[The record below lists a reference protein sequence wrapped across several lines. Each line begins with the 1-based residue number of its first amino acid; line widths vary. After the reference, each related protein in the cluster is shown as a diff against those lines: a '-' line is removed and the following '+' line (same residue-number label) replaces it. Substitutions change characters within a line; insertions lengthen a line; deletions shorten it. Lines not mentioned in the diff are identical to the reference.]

1 MPNSKQLH
9 TARNAHLIGIGG
21 IGVSALARWLSALG
35 KNVSGCDAIA
45 SKITNSLS
53 NASIPIVLGHNS
65 DHIKEFKPDIII
77 ASPAVPEDNP
87 EVLEAKKA
95 GIPVLSYPEALGVL
109 SNPLETIAIC
119 GTNGKS
125 TTTALVGLALIK
137 GGIDPTVLVGS
148 IIKEISGNFRKGD
161 SNIAVIEACE
171 YKRAFLQYAPQ
182 NIIIANIEAEHLDYF
197 KSLEDVISAFK
208 EFTLR
213 IKPKGTVIA
222 NGDDQNIKKVLSEI
236 SAKRPDIKIIRFG
249 KGENCDVR
257 FSNITAKKE
266 KTYFDAVSLRNK
278 AKTFCL
284 QIPGEFNVYNAAAA
298 LAAAEVYGVSF
309 EITSKILDEFA
320 GIWRR
325 FERVGEYKEAIIIS
339 DYAHHPTAVEKTL
352 LAARSIFPKRR
363 IVAVFQPHQHNR
375 TRMLFDDFV
384 KCFDAADVVILPEI
398 YKVLGRIGEEDK
410 KISSSDLASA
420 IKDRDGEKGVSRE
433 ILFAKDLKEAE
444 YLIKKHTQRNDC
456 VLIMG
461 AGDIGD
467 LPERIVLKK

>member
-1 MPNSKQLH
+1 MLNSKQLL

-35 KNVSGCDAIA
+35 KNVSGCDAA
-45 SKITNSLS
+45 KSKITDELGKE
-53 NASIPIVLGHNS
+53 SISIEPEHNS
-65 DHIKEFKPDIII
+65 EHIGQYKPDIII
-77 ASPAVPEDNP
+77 ASPAVPDDNP
-87 EVLEAKKA
+87 EILEAKKA
-95 GIPVLSYPEALGVL
+95 GIPVLSYPEALGIL
-109 SNPLETIAIC
+109 SNSLETIAIC

-125 TTTALVGLALIK
+125 TTAALAGLTLVK
-137 GGIDPTVLVGS
+137 GGIDPTILVGS
-148 IIKEISGNFRKGD
+148 IVKEISGNFRKGE

-182 NIIIANIEAEHLDYF
+182 NIIITNIEAEHLDYF

-208 EFTLR
+208 EFSLQ
-213 IKPKGTVIA
+213 IKQNGALIT
-222 NGDDQNIKKVLSEI
+222 NGDDRNVKKVLSEI
-236 SAKRPDIKIIRFG
+236 SAKRPDIKIITFG
-249 KGENCDVR
+249 KSENCDVR

-266 KTYFDAVSLRNK
+266 KTYFEVVSLKNK

-309 EITSKILDEFA
+309 EIASNILDDFA

-325 FERVGEYKEAIIIS
+325 FERVGEYMGAIIIS

-410 KISSSDLASA
+410 KISSNDLARA
-420 IKDRDGEKGVSRE
+420 IKDRDGEKGASRE
-433 ILFAKDLKEAE
+433 IIFAKDLQETE
-444 YLIKKHTQRNDC
+444 YLIKKHTRIDDC
-456 VLIMG
+456 ILIMG

-467 LPERIVLKK
+467 LPKRIVLKK

>member
-1 MPNSKQLH
+1 M
-9 TARNAHLIGIGG
+9 
-21 IGVSALARWLSALG
+21 SALARWLSVLG
-35 KNVSGCDAIA
+35 KNVSGCDAA
-45 SKITNSLS
+45 ESKITDNLS
-53 NASIPIVLGHNS
+53 SASIPIVFGHNP

-77 ASPAVPEDNP
+77 ASPAVPEDNA
-87 EVLEAKKA
+87 EILEAKKA
-95 GIPVLSYPEALGVL
+95 GIPVLSYPEALGIL

-125 TTTALVGLALIK
+125 TTAALAGLTLLK
-137 GGIDPTVLVGS
+137 GDVDPTILVGS
-148 IIKEISGNFRKGD
+148 IIKEINGNFRKGD
-161 SNIAVIEACE
+161 SNITVIEACE
-171 YKRAFLQYAPQ
+171 YKRAFLQYDPQ
-182 NIIIANIEAEHLDYF
+182 NIIITNIEAEHLDYF
-197 KSLEDVISAFK
+197 KSLENVISAFK
-208 EFTLR
+208 EFTL
-213 IKPKGTVIA
+213 KLKKNGALIA
-222 NGDDQNIKKVLSEI
+222 NGDDRNVAEVLNEV

-249 KGENCDVR
+249 KGANCDVR
-257 FSNITAKKE
+257 FSNIETKKE
-266 KTYFDAVSLRNK
+266 KTYFNAVSLKNE

-284 QIPGEFNVYNAAAA
+284 QIPGEFNAYNAAAA

-309 EITSKILDEFA
+309 EIVSKVFDDFS
-320 GIWRR
+320 GICRR

-375 TRMLFDDFV
+375 TRQLFDDFV

-398 YKVLGRIGEEDK
+398 YKVLGRMSEEDK
-410 KISSSDLASA
+410 KISSSDLVSA

-433 ILFAKDLKEAE
+433 ILFSKDLKEAE
-444 YLIKKHTQRNDC
+444 YLLKRHIQKNDC

-467 LPERIVLKK
+467 LPERIVTRKRI

>member
-1 MPNSKQLH
+1 M
-9 TARNAHLIGIGG
+9 
-21 IGVSALARWLSALG
+21 SALARWLSALG
-35 KNVSGCDAIA
+35 KNVSGCDAA
-45 SKITNSLS
+45 ESKITDDLS
-53 NASIPIVLGHNS
+53 GTSIPIVFGHNP

-87 EVLEAKKA
+87 EILEAKKA
-95 GIPVLSYPEALGVL
+95 GIPVLSYPEALGIL
-109 SNPLETIAIC
+109 SNPLETLAIC

-125 TTTALVGLALIK
+125 TTTTLAGLALIN

-148 IIKEISGNFRKGD
+148 IIKEISGNFRKGN

-171 YKRAFLQYAPQ
+171 YKRAFHHYAPQ
-182 NIIIANIEAEHLDYF
+182 NVIITNIEAEHLDYF
-197 KSLEDVISAFK
+197 KSLENVISAFK

-213 IKPKGTVIA
+213 LKQNGALIA
-222 NGDDQNIKKVLSEI
+222 NGDDRNVREVLNEV

-249 KGENCDVR
+249 KGENCNVR
-257 FSNITAKKE
+257 FSNIKAKKE
-266 KTYFDAVSLRNK
+266 KTYFDIVSLKNK

-298 LAAAEVYGVSF
+298 LAAAALYGVSF
-309 EITSKILDEFA
+309 EESSNVLSDFG

-325 FERVGEYKEAIIIS
+325 FERVGEYRGALIIS

-352 LAARSIFPKRR
+352 LAAHSIFPKRR

-375 TRMLFDDFV
+375 TRQLFDDFV

-398 YKVLGRIGEEDK
+398 YKVLGRMSEEDK
-410 KISSSDLASA
+410 KISSNDLVRA

-433 ILFAKDLKEAE
+433 ILFSKDLKEAE
-444 YLIKKHTQRNDC
+444 YLIKKHSKGNDC

-467 LPERIVLKK
+467 LPEKIVMKK

>member
-1 MPNSKQLH
+1 M
-9 TARNAHLIGIGG
+9 
-21 IGVSALARWLSALG
+21 SALARWLSVLG
-35 KNVSGCDAIA
+35 KNVSGCDAA
-45 SKITNSLS
+45 ESKITGDLS
-53 NASIPIVLGHNS
+53 NASIPIVFGHNP

-87 EVLEAKKA
+87 EILEAKKA
-95 GIPVLSYPEALGVL
+95 EIPVLSYPEALGIL
-109 SNPLETIAIC
+109 SNPLETLAIC

-125 TTTALVGLALIK
+125 TTTALVGLALIN

-148 IIKEISGNFRKGD
+148 IIKEINGNFRKGD

-171 YKRAFLQYAPQ
+171 YKHAFHYYAPQ
-182 NIIIANIEAEHLDYF
+182 NVIITNIEAEHLDYF
-197 KSLEDVISAFK
+197 KSLKNVISAFK
-208 EFTLR
+208 GFALR
-213 IKPKGTVIA
+213 LKKNGALIV
-222 NGDDQNIKKVLSEI
+222 NGDDRNVAEVLNEV

-249 KGENCDVR
+249 KGANCDVR
-257 FSNITAKKE
+257 FSNIKAKKE
-266 KTYFDAVSLRNK
+266 KTYFNAVSLKNQ

-298 LAAAEVYGVSF
+298 LAAAEVYSVSF
-309 EITSKILDEFA
+309 EIVSRVFDDFS

-375 TRMLFDDFV
+375 TRQLFDDFV
-384 KCFDAADVVILPEI
+384 KCFDAADVVILLEI
-398 YKVLGRIGEEDK
+398 YKVLGRMSEEDN
-410 KISSSDLASA
+410 KISSNDLVRA

-433 ILFAKDLKEAE
+433 ILFSKDLNEAE
-444 YLIKKHTQRNDC
+444 YLIKKHIQKNDC

-467 LPERIVLKK
+467 LPEKIVTKK

>member
-1 MPNSKQLH
+1 M
-9 TARNAHLIGIGG
+9 
-21 IGVSALARWLSALG
+21 SALARWLSVLG
-35 KNVSGCDAIA
+35 KNVSGCDAA
-45 SKITNSLS
+45 ESKITDDLS
-53 NASIPIVLGHNS
+53 NASIPIVFGHNP

-87 EVLEAKKA
+87 EILEAKKM
-95 GIPVLSYPEALGVL
+95 GVPVLNYPEALGLL
-109 SNPLETIAIC
+109 SNSLVTTAIC

-137 GGIDPTVLVGS
+137 GGIDPTILVGS

-171 YKRAFLQYAPQ
+171 YKRAFHHYTPQ
-182 NIIIANIEAEHLDYF
+182 NIIITNIEAEHLDYF
-197 KSLEDVISAFK
+197 KSLENVISAFK
-208 EFTLR
+208 EFALR
-213 IKPKGTVIA
+213 LKKNGALIA
-222 NGDDQNIKKVLSEI
+222 NGDDRNVAEVINEVSV
-236 SAKRPDIKIIRFG
+236 KRPDIKIIRFG

-257 FSNITAKKE
+257 FSNIKVKKE
-266 KTYFDAVSLRNK
+266 KTYFNAVSLKNQ
-278 AKTFCL
+278 AITFCL

-298 LAAAEVYGVSF
+298 LAAAALYGVSF
-309 EITSKILDEFA
+309 EKSSDILNDFA

-325 FERVGEYKEAIIIS
+325 FERVGEYRGALIIS

-384 KCFDAADVVILPEI
+384 ICFDAADVVILPEI
-398 YKVLGRIGEEDK
+398 YKVLGRMSEEDK
-410 KISSSDLASA
+410 KISSSDLVGA

-433 ILFAKDLKEAE
+433 ILFSKDLNEAE
-444 YLIKKHTQRNDC
+444 YLIKKHIQKNDC

-467 LPERIVLKK
+467 LPEKIVTKK